1 MYKTVSSDDIDVK
14 RLREDLMDHFGTAT
28 EFFPAATADLTE
40 VQSASVQKLVDI
52 AEKNGF
58 DMRKYMRS
66 GF

>member
-1 MYKTVSSDDIDVK
+1 MYKTVCSDNIDVW
-14 RLREDLMDHFGTAT
+14 RLWEDLMDHFGTAT

-58 DMRKYMRS
+58 DMRKYLK
-66 GF
+66 